1 MEELLFQHCEL
12 NPGTTA
18 QLGPLPDE
26 LSAAVGPNG
35 GLTGKFVFSEGWV
48 RTEIAFVSCECW
60 EEENT

>member
-1 MEELLFQHCEL
+1 MSL
-12 NPGTTA
+12 NPGYTA

-60 EEENT
+60 EMENT

>member
-35 GLTGKFVFSEGWV
+35 GLTGKCLLRRVG
-48 RTEIAFVSCECW
+48 
-60 EEENT
+60 ENRNSLC